1 MAALEENKEVQAY
14 KARQKFLSGNGLLGG
29 SINVKA
35 LVSSHS
41 LDAGKFQDVNKHTI
55 YLNDDPYAHLGGD
68 SFGE

>member
-1 MAALEENKEVQAY
+1 MATLEENEEVQAY

-35 LVSSHS
+35 LVSAHS
-41 LDAGKFQDVNKHTI
+41 QDVGKFQDVNKNTI
-55 YLNDDPYAHLGGD
+55 YLNDDPYAHSGGD